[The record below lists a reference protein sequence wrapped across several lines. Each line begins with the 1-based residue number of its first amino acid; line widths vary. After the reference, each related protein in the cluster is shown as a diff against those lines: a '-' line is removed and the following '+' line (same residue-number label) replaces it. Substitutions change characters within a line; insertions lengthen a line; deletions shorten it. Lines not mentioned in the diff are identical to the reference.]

1 MINESEIRKTI
12 SLLKPD
18 GRLFEVRI
26 IYDSRA
32 TYSGYFKSADDLIV
46 AFQRDIREYAN
57 CNIYITLNYLNDEC
71 YSRLQRNKF
80 LQKTKATTSDNDV
93 QGYEWLFIDVDPHR
107 STEVSSSEEQVG
119 QAKEIGN
126 KVYAFMKN
134 IGFYDPV
141 FGFSGNGVHLLYRV
155 NMRNSPE
162 NIALIKSCLQ
172 VLDMFFSTDSVQ
184 IDLKNFNPGRVCK
197 LYGTEAQKGANTEE
211 RPHRMSKVIGNPESA
226 KVNDIKYIEKLAGML
241 PKEERPQ
248 RYNNYQ
254 PTQFDLDEWLDKYGI
269 RYRKTGYSGG
279 AKYILEQ
286 CPFDSNHKGKDACIF
301 KTSGGA
307 IGFHCFHNS
316 CADKTWKDVRLL
328 YEPDA
333 YEKRQQEYSERI
345 YAKPKKYAP
354 EYKSIQEK
362 EGEPV
367 FLTATDILNMPRPPE
382 RFVKTGIRDID
393 MKMRGLKTGYL
404 TVVSGLRGAGKSSL
418 LSKICLDCVEFGNK
432 ATVFS
437 GELSAQNFMRWMNL
451 QASGK
456 SHAEATQFEG
466 YYNVSKENQKKI
478 AEWLGKSFFLY
489 NNKYGNDFR
498 AVKEQIERQIESNK
512 PDLLILDNLMAFD
525 IKSLS
530 ESKFEAQTAF
540 TWTLHEMA
548 QKYDIHIVFVAH
560 PRKAMGFLRL
570 DDISGTADIGNA
582 VDNAFIIHRVNSDFI
597 RLSKQTFGWKDDN
610 PLYKATNVIEIAKDR
625 DGGMQDYFV
634 PLYYEVE
641 SKRLKNSFTENK
653 IYGWDV
659 GNDGFESVSQ
669 MDIPFDA

>member
-32 TYSGYFKSADDLIV
+32 TYSGYFKSADDLIA
-46 AFQRDIREYAN
+46 AFRRDIREYAN

-134 IGFYDPV
+134 IGFYEPV

-172 VLDMFFSTDSVQ
+172 VLDMFFSTDAVQ

-241 PKEERPQ
+241 PKEEKPQ

-254 PTQFDLDEWLDKYGI
+254 PTQFDLDEWLNEYGL
-269 RYRKTGYSGG
+269 RYRKTSYSGG
-279 AKYILEQ
+279 TKYILDV

-301 KTSGGA
+301 RTSSGA

-333 YEKRQQEYSERI
+333 YEKRQQEYERKI
-345 YAKPKKYAP
+345 YSKPKSQP
-354 EYKSIQEK
+354 ERKKIEEK
-362 EGEPV
+362 EGKPV
-367 FLTATDILNMPRPPE
+367 FLTAKDILSLPTPPE
-382 RFVKTGIRDID
+382 RFVKTGIADID
-393 MKMRGLKTGYL
+393 NRMRGLKTGA
-404 TVVSGLRGAGKSSL
+404 TSVVSGLRSSGKSSII
-418 LSKICLDCVEFGNK
+418 SEICLDCVESGNK
-432 ATVFS
+432 VAVYS
-437 GELSAQNFMRWMNL
+437 GELAPKNFMRWMNL
-451 QASGK
+451 QAAGK
-456 SHAEATQFEG
+456 AHAEPTQFEG
-466 YYNVSKENQKKI
+466 YYNVSRQNQEKI
-478 AEWLGKSFFLY
+478 AEWLSNNFSLY
-489 NNKYGNDFR
+489 NNEYGNDFL
-498 AVKEQIERQIESNK
+498 AIKDQLERVFQSNK
-512 PDLLILDNLMAFD
+512 PDLVILDNLMAFD

-530 ESKFEAQTAF
+530 DNKYEAQTAF

-548 QKYDIHIVFVAH
+548 QKYDVHIMFVAH
-560 PRKAMGFLRL
+560 PRKAIGFLRL

-582 VDNAFIIHRVNSDFI
+582 VDNAFIIHRVNNDFI
-597 RLSKQTFGWKDDN
+597 RLSKQMFGWREDAEI
-610 PLYKATNVIEIAKDR
+610 YTASNVIEIAKDR
-625 DGGMQDYFV
+625 DGGVQDYFI
-634 PLYYEVE
+634 PLYYEIE

>member
-32 TYSGYFKSADDLIV
+32 TYSGYFKSADDLIE

-126 KVYAFMKN
+126 KVYTFMKN

-172 VLDMFFSTDSVQ
+172 VLDMFFSTDAVQ

-241 PKEERPQ
+241 PKEEKPQ

-269 RYRKTGYSGG
+269 RYKKTGYSGG
-279 AKYILEQ
+279 TKYILEQ

-354 EYKSIQEK
+354 EYKPIQEK

-367 FLTATDILNMPRPPE
+367 FLTATDILNMPKQPE

-393 MKMRGLKTGYL
+393 QRMRGLKTGYVS
-404 TVVSGLRGAGKSSL
+404 VVSGLRASGKSSL
-418 LSKICLDCVEFGNK
+418 ISEICLECVDGGNK
-432 ATVFS
+432 VSVYS
-437 GELSAQNFMRWMNL
+437 GELSPQNFMRWMNL
-451 QASGK
+451 QAAGK
-456 SHAEATQFEG
+456 AFAESTQFEG
-466 YYNVSKENQKKI
+466 YYNVSKQNQEKI
-478 AEWLGKSFFLY
+478 ADWLSDKFALY
-489 NNKYGNDFR
+489 NNNYGNDFM
-498 AVKEQIERQIESNK
+498 AVKEQLERQIERNK

-530 ESKFEAQTAF
+530 ENKFEAQTEF
-540 TWTLHEMA
+540 VLTLHKMA
-548 QKYDIHIVFVAH
+548 EKYDVHIMFVAH

-570 DDISGTADIGNA
+570 DDISGSADIGNA
-582 VDNAFIIHRVNSDFI
+582 VDNAFIVHRVNNDFK
-597 RLSKQTFGWKDDN
+597 RLSMQMFGWKADDN
-610 PLYKATNVIEIAKDR
+610 LYTASNVIEIAKDR
-625 DGGMQDYFV
+625 DGGLQDYFI

-653 IYGWDV
+653 IYGWDIES
-659 GNDGFESVSQ
+659 GGFESVSQ